1 VAPLQRDSV
10 LNQFGISSR
19 LAASEQID
27 TRPGT
32 TCAEVQ
38 SPEQSNDISV
48 SKLENFDPEALRGA
62 LLQKPADVSRGRCL
76 RILQCVYEIGSPSVL
91 DSLKLAVTTK
101 CGDQAHQGIE
111 QPVVEKLFH
120 IHLYL
125 DRQGSQS
132 HLLVAR
138 NRYVKYC
145 YFETYLLAVAA
156 LQREKR
162 SSNREKRRIT
172 ARKQTASFKQGLCD
186 ELPPTPH
193 DDGIHRM
200 YKDLNPSEKKRRAQ
214 DMVKNEI
221 SRKVAEV
228 HKLDEARIRRNIN
241 KYIRE
246 GRVLHCI
253 LQGRLSLNPGLL
265 VLFPTTET
273 DPPALSA
280 ADFCVEMQESEE
292 KMLSR
297 PIDLKE

>member
-1 VAPLQRDSV
+1 
-10 LNQFGISSR
+10 
-19 LAASEQID
+19 
-27 TRPGT
+27 
-32 TCAEVQ
+32 
-38 SPEQSNDISV
+38 
-48 SKLENFDPEALRGA
+48 
-62 LLQKPADVSRGRCL
+62 
-76 RILQCVYEIGSPSVL
+76 
-91 DSLKLAVTTK
+91 
-101 CGDQAHQGIE
+101 
-111 QPVVEKLFH
+111 
-120 IHLYL
+120 
-125 DRQGSQS
+125 
-132 HLLVAR
+132 
-138 NRYVKYC
+138 
-145 YFETYLLAVAA
+145 
-156 LQREKR
+156 
-162 SSNREKRRIT
+162 
-172 ARKQTASFKQGLCD
+172 
-186 ELPPTPH
+186 
-193 DDGIHRM
+193 M